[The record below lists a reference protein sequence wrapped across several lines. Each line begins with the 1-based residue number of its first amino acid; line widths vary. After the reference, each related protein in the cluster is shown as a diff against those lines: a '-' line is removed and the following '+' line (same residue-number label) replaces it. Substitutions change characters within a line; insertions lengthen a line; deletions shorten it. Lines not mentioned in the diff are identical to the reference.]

1 MDDTYSSWTALIYV
15 FNLIVGTGALTLPAA
30 FSHAGW
36 ALGVILMCCLAFVSY
51 VTTTF
56 VVESMATTNA
66 MLKLSKL
73 KQMKR
78 VSHYLC
84 MVIQASDSEADD
96 VPSTSEYSP
105 LCPAESLQNFPSR
118 PRLFYT
124 IDEKIEMGEMAAI
137 LFSRS
142 GRILFF
148 LCFSLYLFGDLSIY
162 AAAVGKSLVDAACVS
177 DNFTLPDTALCWPE
191 QKVTRLQAYRI
202 FLSTFLA
209 IFGPFAFF
217 NVQKTK
223 YLQFATTLSR
233 WLAFGI
239 MITLAVVRLLN
250 PKATHGS
257 PVPVRLSGFPALLG
271 SCVYSFMCH
280 HSLPAL
286 LSPISDK
293 SRLNLTLVADYAL
306 VLTVYLTLAVTAV
319 FGFPKLQDL
328 YTLNFIPHTGDRIEM
343 EFIEYF
349 LTLFP
354 VFTLSASFPIVA
366 VTLRNNLQA
375 IFAPRGPWMVR
386 HLLLPVVAVV
396 PPVLLAMATENLETL
411 VGITGSYAGAGIQ
424 YIIPAALVLMA
435 RASRPTELQNI
446 NSDFASPFS
455 SMAWPVVVIIWAI
468 VCICLVT
475 INIVSKSSS
484 S

>member
-36 ALGVILMCCLAFVSY
+36 VLGIILMCCLAFISY

-78 VSHYLC
+78 V
-84 MVIQASDSEADD
+84 IQATDSEGDD

-105 LCPAESLQNFPSR
+105 LCPADPLQNFPSR

-124 IDEKIEMGEMAAI
+124 IDEKIEMGEMAAV
-137 LFSRS
+137 LFSRT

-177 DNFTLPDTALCWPE
+177 DNFTLPDTALCWPK
-191 QKVTRLQAYRI
+191 QNLTRLEAYRI

-209 IFGPFAFF
+209 VFGSFAFF

-223 YLQFATTLSR
+223 YIQFVTTLSR

-250 PKATHGS
+250 PNASHGS
-257 PVPVRLSGFPALLG
+257 PVAVQLAGFPALLG

-293 SRLNLTLVADYAL
+293 SRLHIALAADYVL

-319 FGFPKLQDL
+319 FGFPTLQDL
-328 YTLNFIPHTGDRIEM
+328 YTLNFIPHPGDHLEM

-375 IFAPRGPWMVR
+375 IFTPRGPWVIR

-396 PPVLLAMATENLETL
+396 PPVLLAMVTENLETL
-411 VGITGSYAGAGIQ
+411 VGITGSYAGVGIQ
-424 YIIPAALVLMA
+424 YIIPAALVLTA
-435 RASRPTELQNI
+435 RASRPTELRNI
-446 NSDFASPFS
+446 NNDFASPFA
-455 SMAWPVVVIIWAI
+455 SMAWPVLVIVWAV

-475 INIVSKSSS
+475 INIASKSSPS
-484 S
+484 